1 MFENLSGRGTL
12 PYGAHTMPTITADAA
27 LAVVPFFAPLTIVF
41 CVLLFALARSQTDTV
56 RRVDLLEQKL
66 VAWRPGA
73 TAPLM
78 RLHSPLA
85 AVTASKRAIGAS
97 KESGQP

>member
-1 MFENLSGRGTL
+1 
-12 PYGAHTMPTITADAA
+12 MPTITADAA
-27 LAVVPFFAPLTIVF
+27 LTVVPFFAPLTIVF

-56 RRVDLLEQKL
+56 RRVDLLEEKL

-73 TAPLM
+73 TTPVL
-78 RLHSPLA
+78 RLQSPLA
-85 AVTASKRAIGAS
+85 VAASKRTVINGAS